1 MEEKKIEKFD
11 LVMEALGR
19 EPNVKSLN
27 LGCAKVKTSKN
38 GSIIIDKFLKLQIK
52 AFMQ

>member
-1 MEEKKIEKFD
+1 
-11 LVMEALGR
+11 MEALGR

-38 GSIIIDKFLKLQIK
+38 GSIIIDKF
-52 AFMQ
+52 